1 MGGYPTDATKF
12 PFTVSLTKI
21 TDMRKPILTLLFIA
35 SSFIIKAQA
44 YEDKIEYNKEKQAC
58 IVMEYDFPPLAVEN
72 AVVAKMNKL
81 GYKGKEE
88 KGMFNKDKGF
98 RVYKDAMIGDISP
111 SRYNYI
117 VNVDRKS
124 RKDADDAVL
133 YLIIMKDD
141 GNALSRLNTEELG
154 KAKSFLYNLLPDIE
168 AENLEL
174 QITAQEDL
182 VTKAEKK
189 LKALK
194 DDKDDMEKR
203 VKKLQDDIKEN
214 EKDQEKQTSE
224 IENQRKALDAL
235 KSKRKGSA

>member
-1 MGGYPTDATKF
+1 
-12 PFTVSLTKI
+12 
-21 TDMRKPILTLLFIA
+21 MRKPLLTLILIA
-35 SSFIIKAQA
+35 ASFIIKAQA

-58 IVMEYDFPPLAVEN
+58 IVMEYNFPPLAVEN
-72 AVVAKMNKL
+72 AVIAKMNKL
-81 GYKGKEE
+81 GFKGREE

-111 SRYNYI
+111 NRYNYI
-117 VNVDRKS
+117 INVDRKS
-124 RKDADDAVL
+124 RKEADDAVL
-133 YLIIMKDD
+133 YLIIMKEDV
-141 GNALSRLNTEELG
+141 NALSRLNTEEVG
-154 KAKSFLYNLLPDIE
+154 KAKSFLYNLLPVIE

-174 QITAQEDL
+174 QIAAQED
-182 VTKAEKK
+182 VVVKAEKK

-203 VKKLQDDIKEN
+203 MKKLQEDIKQN

-235 KSKRKGSA
+235 KSKRKDSA